1 MTEITVNGQEE
12 LARAACRLLSTLP
25 EGARV
30 LAFHG
35 PMGLGKTTF
44 IAALCRRLGVTD
56 DEVNSPTFAI
66 INIYEAE
73 GEDIYHFDLYRLE
86 GEEQAMDIG
95 AEDYLYSGNWC
106 FVEWPEKAPGILPP
120 DTVHVS
126 IREEADGSRVI
137 SIP

>member
-35 PMGLGKTTF
+35 PMGVGKTTF

-73 GEDIYHFDLYRLE
+73 GEDIYH
-86 GEEQAMDIG
+86 
-95 AEDYLYSGNWC
+95 YSGNWC

>member
-1 MTEITVNGQEE
+1 
-12 LARAACRLLSTLP
+12 
-25 EGARV
+25 
-30 LAFHG
+30 
-35 PMGLGKTTF
+35 MGVGKTTF

>member
-12 LARAACRLLSTLP
+12 LARVACRLLSALP

-35 PMGLGKTTF
+35 PMGVGKTTF

-120 DTVHVS
+120 ETVHVS
-126 IREEADGSRVI
+126 IREDVDGSRVI

>member
-12 LARAACRLLSTLP
+12 LARVACRLLSALP

-35 PMGLGKTTF
+35 PMGVGKTTF

-95 AEDYLYSGNWC
+95 AEDYL
-106 FVEWPEKAPGILPP
+106 
-120 DTVHVS
+120 
-126 IREEADGSRVI
+126 
-137 SIP
+137 

>member
-1 MTEITVNGQEE
+1 MNGQEE

-35 PMGLGKTTF
+35 PMGVGKTTF